1 MVRVHKMRA
10 MCLLALSRLCA
21 ADLWLLRRATD
32 IVSAGKPEYN
42 AARDKQRDVYLAS
55 RLSHFTPGYH
65 APVFRVDTS
74 RGTVGY
80 TVPTSSMKWSGMTC
94 NYYASDGSIKSTPL
108 D

>member
-10 MCLLALSRLCA
+10 VYLLVLSRLCA
-21 ADLWLLRRATD
+21 VFLWLLRRATD
-32 IVSAGKPEYN
+32 IVSAGNPESN
-42 AARDKQRDVYLAS
+42 ATHDKQRDDYLAS

-74 RGTVGY
+74 GGTVGY
-80 TVPTSSMKWSGMTC
+80 TAPTSSVNWNGMTC
-94 NYYASDGSIKSTPL
+94 NYFASDGHIESAPL